1 MTETLP
7 DYRTRTGREKE
18 VLAQYEIDGYLD
30 TEWARENVTRLSA
43 AMRLIEDGTIPRDR
57 VREGALKKWARDD
70 SLLARGARLFDGWWR
85 AAFGSESV

>member
-7 DYRTRTGREKE
+7 DYRTRAGRIAE
-18 VLAQYEIDGYLD
+18 VKAQYEIDGYLD

-57 VREGALKKWARDD
+57 VREGALKKHDD

-85 AAFGSESV
+85 AAFGGTSV